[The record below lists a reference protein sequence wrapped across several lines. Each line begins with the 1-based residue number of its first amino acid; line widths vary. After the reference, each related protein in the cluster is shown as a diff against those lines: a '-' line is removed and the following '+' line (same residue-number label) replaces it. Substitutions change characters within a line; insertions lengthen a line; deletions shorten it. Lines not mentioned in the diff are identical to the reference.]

1 MGFLS
6 TSASVCYFQ
15 VSGSLDPQEK
25 YQNLPEKLAGEGFRS
40 IEQSADE
47 LSTGWVQLD
56 DYDCSDFTAPN
67 SCWRDHYLCF
77 SLRQDRRRIPAA
89 LLKRQI
95 VKLSEKFLAEQPAMR
110 FVPKGEKE
118 QIRDQAR
125 SSLLVRTLPTPSFYD
140 VVWDTDRQ
148 LLRFCSLGQNTI
160 DSFQGLFH
168 QTFPG
173 LRLQLFHPLARA
185 AQILPEQLREVLQ
198 GINKAQ
204 TENVLEQIEA
214 NRWLGVDF
222 LQWLFYHTLNSD
234 SRYQV
239 TTPGPLLEKQPF
251 TAFLDNRL
259 VLVGGG
265 QEGIQKIVV
274 AGPQDHYLEVRAAL
288 RQGKQIEEATIHLQ
302 QSEDDAWK
310 LTLKGDRFQF
320 GSYRTPMIRPE
331 KDPLDD
337 PQAEAEAAFFT
348 KLATVEEGEQMF
360 DSLLKTFLELR
371 LGEQWATEQAAI
383 LHWLEESHE

>member
-6 TSASVCYFQ
+6 TSASIGYFQ
-15 VSGSLDPQEK
+15 VVGSLDSQNK
-25 YQNLPEKLAGEGFRS
+25 YQELSEKLATEGFRS

-56 DYDCSDFTAPN
+56 DYDCSDFASPN
-67 SCWRDHYLCF
+67 SCWHDHYLCF

-95 VKLSEKFLAEQPAMR
+95 SKLCEKFLAEQPTLK

-118 QIRDQAR
+118 QLMDQAR
-125 SSLLVRTLPTPSFYD
+125 SSLLARTLPAPSFND
-140 VVWDTDRQ
+140 VIWDTDRQ
-148 LLRFCSLGQNTI
+148 LLRFCSLSQSMI
-160 DSFQGLFH
+160 DTFQGLFH

-185 AQILPEQLREVLQ
+185 MQLLPEQLKESLQ
-198 GINKAQ
+198 RINKAQ
-204 TENVLEQIEA
+204 TENILDQIEA

-222 LQWLFYHTLNSD
+222 LQWLFYRTLNSD

-239 TTPGPLLEKQPF
+239 STPGPLLEKQPF

-274 AGPQDHYLEVRAAL
+274 AGPQDHFLEVRAAL
-288 RQGKQIEEATIHLQ
+288 RQGKQIEEATIYLQ

-310 LTLKGDRFQF
+310 LTLKGERFQF
-320 GSYRTPMIRPE
+320 GSYRTPMIRPD

-337 PQAEAEAAFFT
+337 PLAEAEAAFFT
-348 KLATVEEGEQMF
+348 KLVAVEEGEQMF
-360 DSLLKTFLELR
+360 NSLLKTFLELR
-371 LGEQWATEQAAI
+371 LDEQWSTEQTAI
-383 LHWLEESHE
+383 LQWLDE

>member
-6 TSASVCYFQ
+6 TSASVGYFQ
-15 VSGSLDPQEK
+15 VIGSLDSQEK
-25 YQNLPEKLAGEGFRS
+25 YQDLPEKLAAEGFRS
-40 IEQSADE
+40 IEQSAEE

-56 DYDCSDFTAPN
+56 DYDSSDFTAPD

-77 SLRQDRRRIPAA
+77 SLRQDRRRIPAV

-95 VKLSEKFLAEQPAMR
+95 IKLCDKFLAEQPTMR

-125 SSLLVRTLPTPSFYD
+125 SSLLARTLPTPSFND
-140 VVWDTDRQ
+140 VIWDTDRQ
-148 LLRFCSLGQNTI
+148 LLRFCSLGQSTI
-160 DSFQGLFH
+160 DGFQGLFH

-185 AQILPEQLREVLQ
+185 TQILPEKLREALQ
-198 GINKAQ
+198 RINKAQ
-204 TENVLEQIEA
+204 TENILEQIEA

-222 LQWLFYHTLNSD
+222 LQWLFYRTLNSD

-239 TTPGPLLEKQPF
+239 STPGSLLVKQPF

-320 GSYRTPMIRPE
+320 GSYRTPMISPE
-331 KDPLDD
+331 KDPHDD
-337 PQAEAEAAFFT
+337 PQAEAAAAFFT
-348 KLATVEEGEQMF
+348 KLALVEEGEQMF

-371 LGEQWATEQAAI
+371 LGDQWATEQAAI

>member
-1 MGFLS
+1 MGFLAA
-6 TSASVCYFQ
+6 SASVCYFQ
-15 VSGSLDPQEK
+15 VTGSLDPQEK
-25 YQNLPEKLAGEGFRS
+25 YRELQEKLVAEGFRS
-40 IEQSADE
+40 IEQSTDE

-56 DYDCSDFTAPN
+56 DYDCSDFSSPH

-89 LLKRQI
+89 LLKRQVI
-95 VKLSEKFLAEQPAMR
+95 QLCEQFLEGKSTLKY
-110 FVPKGEKE
+110 VPKGEKE
-118 QIRDQAR
+118 QIREQAR
-125 SSLLVRTLPTPSFYD
+125 SLLLARTLPTPSFYD
-140 VVWDTDRQ
+140 VIWDTDRQ

-185 AQILPEQLREVLQ
+185 SKVLPEQLRGSLQ
-198 GINKAQ
+198 QANRAQ
-204 TENVLEQIEA
+204 TESILEQIEA
-214 NRWLGVDF
+214 NRWLGVDL
-222 LQWLFYHTLNSD
+222 LQWLFYRTLNSD

-239 TTPGPLLEKQPF
+239 TTSGPLLEKQPF

-265 QEGIQKIVV
+265 QEGVQKIIV
-274 AGPQDHYLEVRAAL
+274 AGPQDHYLEVKAAL
-288 RQGKQIEEATIHLQ
+288 RQGKQLEEATIHFQ
-302 QSEDDAWK
+302 QNEDDGWK
-310 LTLKGDRFQF
+310 LTLKGEKFQF

-331 KDPLDD
+331 KDPNDD

-348 KLATVEEGEQMF
+348 KIASVEEGEQMF
-360 DSLLKTFLELR
+360 DSLLQTFLELR
-371 LGEQWATEQAAI
+371 LNEQWTKEQAAI
-383 LHWLEESHE
+383 LHWLKE

>member
-15 VSGSLDPQEK
+15 VLGSLDSQEK
-25 YQNLPEKLAGEGFRS
+25 YQNLPEKLTAEGFRS

-47 LSTGWVQLD
+47 LSTGWVQLS
-56 DYDCSDFTAPN
+56 DYDNSDFTTST
-67 SCWRDHYLCF
+67 SCWYDHYLCF

-95 VKLSEKFLAEQPAMR
+95 TKLCEKFLAEQPTLR

-125 SSLLVRTLPTPSFYD
+125 SSLLARTLPTPSFYD
-140 VVWDTDRQ
+140 VIWDTERQ
-148 LLRFCSLGQNTI
+148 LLRFCSLGQSTI

-168 QTFPG
+168 QTFPN
-173 LRLQLFHPLARA
+173 LRLQPFHPLARA
-185 AQILPEQLREVLQ
+185 TQVLSEPLQQMLQ

-204 TENVLEQIEA
+204 TENTLEQIEA

-222 LQWLFYHTLNSD
+222 LQWLFYRTLNSD
-234 SRYQV
+234 SRYQI
-239 TTPGPLLEKQPF
+239 TTPGSLLEKQPF

-265 QEGIQKIVV
+265 QEGVQKIVV
-274 AGPQDHYLEVRAAL
+274 AGPQDHYLEVRTAL

-302 QSEDDAWK
+302 QNEDDAWK
-310 LTLKGDRFQF
+310 LTLKGENFQF

-331 KDPLDD
+331 KDPQDD

-360 DSLLKTFLELR
+360 DSLLQAFLQLR
-371 LGEQWATEQAAI
+371 LGDQWTEEQTVIRQ
-383 LHWLEESHE
+383 WLEE

>member
-1 MGFLS
+1 MGFLA
-6 TSASVCYFQ
+6 TTASISYFQ
-15 VSGSLDPQEK
+15 VTGSLNPQEK
-25 YQNLPEKLAGEGFRS
+25 YQDLPKKLADEGFRS

-56 DYDCSDFTAPN
+56 DYDCSDFTSPD
-67 SCWRDHYLCF
+67 SCWRDHHLSF

-89 LLKRQI
+89 LLKREV
-95 VKLSEKFLAEQPAMR
+95 VKLCEKFLAGQPALK

-125 SSLLVRTLPTPSFYD
+125 SSLLARTLPTPSFYD
-140 VVWDTDRQ
+140 VIWDTDRQ

-185 AQILPEQLREVLQ
+185 AQILPEPLQQALQ
-198 GINKAQ
+198 GANKAQ
-204 TENVLEQIEA
+204 TDNILEQVEA

-222 LQWLFYHTLNSD
+222 LLWLFYRTLNSD

-239 TTPGPLLEKQPF
+239 TTSGPLLEKQPF

-302 QSEDDAWK
+302 QNEDDAWK
-310 LTLKGDRFQF
+310 LTLKGEHFQF

-331 KDPLDD
+331 KDPSDD

-348 KLATVEEGEQMF
+348 KLAAVEEGEQMF
-360 DSLLKTFLELR
+360 DSLLETFLVLR
-371 LGEQWATEQAAI
+371 LGEQWSKEQAAI
-383 LHWLEESHE
+383 LHWLET

>member
-1 MGFLS
+1 MGFLA

-15 VSGSLDPQEK
+15 VTGSLNPQNKFKE
-25 YQNLPEKLAGEGFRS
+25 LPDKLAVEGFRS

-56 DYDCSDFTAPN
+56 DYDSSDFTSPHN
-67 SCWRDHYLCF
+67 CWRDHYLCF

-95 VKLSEKFLAEQPAMR
+95 IKLSEKFLAEQPTMR

-125 SSLLVRTLPTPSFYD
+125 SSLLVRTLPAPSFYD
-140 VVWDTDRQ
+140 VIWDTDRQ

-185 AQILPEQLREVLQ
+185 SQILPEKLREELQ
-198 GINKAQ
+198 KINKAQ
-204 TENVLEQIEA
+204 TENILEQIEA

-222 LQWLFYHTLNSD
+222 LQWLFYRTLNSD

-239 TTPGPLLEKQPF
+239 TTSGPLLEKQPF

-265 QEGIQKIVV
+265 QEGVQKIIV
-274 AGPQDHYLEVRAAL
+274 AGPQDHYFEVRAAL
-288 RQGKQIEEATIHLQ
+288 SQGKQIEEATIHLQ
-302 QSEDDAWK
+302 QNEDDGWK
-310 LTLKGDRFQF
+310 MTLKGERFQF
-320 GSYRTPMIRPE
+320 GSYRTPMVRPD
-331 KDPLDD
+331 KDPNDD
-337 PQAEAEAAFFT
+337 PQAEAAAAFFT
-348 KLATVEEGEQMF
+348 KIASVEEGEQMF
-360 DSLLKTFLELR
+360 DSLLKKFLELR
-371 LGEQWATEQAAI
+371 LSEQWVKEQAAI
-383 LHWLEESHE
+383 LLWLKD